1 MQLIIHPV
9 GGDVVLHNGCASPQG
24 HQQLIII
31 GAVHAHVVITI
42 TKITITK
49 DQSLVNILL
58 KIN

>member
-1 MQLIIHPV
+1 MQLIIHLV
-9 GGDVVLHNGCASPQG
+9 GGGVVLHNGCVSPQG
-24 HQQLIII
+24 YQQLIII
-31 GAVHAHVVITI
+31 GAVYAHVVITI